1 MITDGQKTLR
11 LVGLLLRSQKNH
23 GFLSD
28 EAALAHPAILH
39 NFRFK
44 NNRRHCDLEPEPC
57 NHSWKLE
64 YFIDGNGDISI
75 INEKSNL
82 DANGTK
88 VPTDLRT
95 DEAKVGSIKMD
106 SNGYFFNFEDRKGE
120 NHNQENEIIFN
131 N

>member
-1 MITDGQKTLR
+1 MITDGQKPLGF
-11 LVGLLLRSQKNH
+11 VGLRLRSQKDH